1 MTEAMYLRVLERAEA
16 QTPKKG
22 PAKLPEEKSMTLYV
36 ASNGASITVAH
47 VVELSLADGI
57 VEARNR
63 KGEWFVLALADIL
76 AAAVHTSDERGTGRR
91 AGFVG

>member
-22 PAKLPEEKSMTLYV
+22 PAKLPEDRTITLYV
-36 ASNGASITVAH
+36 AGNGASITVAN
-47 VVELSLADGI
+47 VVELALADGI
-57 VEARNR
+57 IEARNR
-63 KGEWFVLALADIL
+63 KGELFVLGLADVL

>member
-1 MTEAMYLRVLERAEA
+1 MTEAMFQRVLERAEA

-22 PAKLPEEKSMTLYV
+22 PAKLPEEKTMTLYV
-36 ASNGASITVAH
+36 ASQGASISVAH
-47 VVELSLADGI
+47 VVEVALADGI

-63 KGEWFVLALADIL
+63 KGELFVLSLGDVL
-76 AAAVHTSDERGTGRR
+76 AAAIQTSDERGTGRR